1 MPPTRFLH
9 VANGTSTTGTI
20 EAAGL
25 PGARSI
31 WADPLYA
38 GPVPAGLSDRDL
50 VDVRRRFLAGSADLA
65 SSWTGRDPSTDPVN
79 DLREWR
85 AAIARHEACDEL
97 VLWFEHDLFDQL
109 NLIQLLTWIRE
120 HLPPGA
126 PVSLI
131 SIDAFP
137 GRPDFKGF
145 GELTPSEL
153 ATLFE
158 TRRPVSDRQ
167 FAAARLGWDA
177 FRAPTPAALD
187 EFRRGDTSSLPFL
200 RDALTR
206 FLQEYPWTTDG
217 LSRTERRLLAIADAG
232 AIALSKAFSR
242 MYDDERVYHVTDGD
256 LAALVDALSRTSPPL
271 LLIDRTAGVSGHRL
285 RGVVSLTATGRS
297 VLAGARDRV
306 STCGIDRWLGG
317 VHLQPGARVWRWDAA
332 GERII
337 EDLSRV

>member
-1 MPPTRFLH
+1 MRSRAESPFLH
-9 VANGTSTTGTI
+9 VANGTATTDLI
-20 EAAGL
+20 EKAGL

-31 WADPLYA
+31 WSDPLYE
-38 GPVPAGLSDRDL
+38 GPVPGGISDAEL
-50 VDVRRRFLAGSADLA
+50 VEVRADYL
-65 SSWTGRDPSTDPVN
+65 TGGDEEAVDPVN
-79 DLREWR
+79 DLRLWR
-85 AAIARHEACDEL
+85 QTIAAHDTYDEL

-120 HLPPGA
+120 HVPPGA
-126 PVSLI
+126 SVSLI
-131 SIDAFP
+131 SIDTFP
-137 GRPDFKGF
+137 GRPDFRGF

-177 FRAPTPAALD
+177 FRAPTPVALD
-187 EFRRGDTSSLPFL
+187 EFRRGDPSSLPFL

-217 LSRTERRLLAIADAG
+217 LSRTERRVLAIAEAG
-232 AIALSKAFSR
+232 AVPLSKALSR
-242 MYDDERVYHVTDGD
+242 MSDDERVYHATDGD
-256 LAALVDALSRTSPPL
+256 LAATADALSRTSPPL
-271 LLIDRTAGVSGHRL
+271 LQIDLSAGANGRGL
-285 RGVVSLTATGRS
+285 RGVVSLTETGRS

-317 VHLQPGARVWRWDAA
+317 VHLEPRSRLWRWDAA
-332 GERII
+332 GDRIT
-337 EDLSRV
+337 EDSSRV

>member
-50 VDVRRRFLAGSADLA
+50 VDVRRRFLAGSADPA

-85 AAIARHEACDEL
+85 AAIARHEAYDEL

-131 SIDAFP
+131 SI
-137 GRPDFKGF
+137 
-145 GELTPSEL
+145 
-153 ATLFE
+153 
-158 TRRPVSDRQ
+158 
-167 FAAARLGWDA
+167 
-177 FRAPTPAALD
+177 
-187 EFRRGDTSSLPFL
+187 
-200 RDALTR
+200 
-206 FLQEYPWTTDG
+206 
-217 LSRTERRLLAIADAG
+217 
-232 AIALSKAFSR
+232 
-242 MYDDERVYHVTDGD
+242 
-256 LAALVDALSRTSPPL
+256 
-271 LLIDRTAGVSGHRL
+271 
-285 RGVVSLTATGRS
+285 
-297 VLAGARDRV
+297 
-306 STCGIDRWLGG
+306 
-317 VHLQPGARVWRWDAA
+317 
-332 GERII
+332 
-337 EDLSRV
+337 